1 MQKNNKN
8 INWILDEFTSIDLV
22 PKISESQIKGSE
34 TITVYEE
41 NGKKINFKSAVT
53 INDNHGRPINLKNYD
68 PTGKVLE
75 EYKYSYN
82 GSVQKIELFENGKK
96 SCVWIY
102 EYNDK
107 DLLIKSEYIET
118 TDETHDIDIYEY
130 DQEGRLVKI
139 LMEVYPQEV
148 EDEEPAAGY
157 ELDWEGDKLTCISE
171 IYGDEEEAKILFEY
185 NKEGNPSLVKKMIY
199 LVDDEDEDVEELI
212 EEHHPKYDEHNRL
225 IENTIIYHSNSTK
238 LVMNY
243 EYQSDSKNASK
254 TTHKEY
260 ENDKLF
266 RSIEFTEDEAGNL
279 LSSVENDLKNKTL
292 KTETFS
298 YSKS

>member
-41 NGKKINFKSAVT
+41 NGKKISFKSAVT
-53 INDNHGRPINLKNYD
+53 MNNSLGRPINLKNFD
-68 PTGKVLE
+68 PTGKVIE

-157 ELDWEGDKLTCISE
+157 ELDWEGDQLTCISE

-185 NKEGNPSLVKKMIY
+185 NKEGYPSLVKKMIY

-212 EEHHPKYDEHNRL
+212 EEYHPKYDHQNRL
-225 IENTIIYHSNSTK
+225 IENSIIYHNNSTK
-238 LVMNY
+238 LVINY
-243 EYQSDSKNASK
+243 EYQADSENANK

-260 ENDKLF
+260 EQDKLF
-266 RSIEFTEDEAGNL
+266 RSIEFTEDESGNL
-279 LSSVENDLKNKTL
+279 LTSVENDLKSKTL

-298 YSKS
+298 YTKS

>member
-1 MQKNNKN
+1 MQKNIKN

-34 TITVYEE
+34 TFTVYEE